1 MIMAYKFIPCN
12 WAEDDV
18 HEFISDFNDFCEVSR
33 ELRKQQKVD
42 DLMLSTDDLINDNDI
57 LSQ

>member
-1 MIMAYKFIPCN
+1 M
-12 WAEDDV
+12 DDV
-18 HEFISDFNDFCEVSR
+18 HEFIADFNDFCETSR
-33 ELRKQQKVD
+33 ELRKRQKVD